1 MDAEQSNPAEGSGGT
16 ASPAGPSGA
25 LVEDALFDAFREH
38 VESMIG
44 WGRSAEALG
53 LEHDAVEERVLA
65 LGFEAMRLLTEGH
78 MALRTAQEPRREDVV
93 DADGDA
99 RVTVEEDKSHTRT
112 MLYGRVRTARMAYR
126 RYHKPNL
133 YPQDRLLNWAAVHSY
148 SAGVVKRLAAAAALV
163 PFEQAAAAVSSAGA
177 IKIGKRQAEELAVA
191 AAVDFEAF
199 YADRRPS
206 ARPDGVGLLITADGS
221 AFSVLPTALRPATA
235 KAAAARAAAASG
247 WPDDPGQ
254 LRRSK
259 KRSAELVCVAD
270 IPPAPRAPA
279 DILDALFPGTGQP
292 RATAQPSASRNG
304 PVAEGKTLFASAAH
318 PIAEVIA
325 QGFAEANRRDPDH
338 RRDWYALVDGNNA
351 QIDAIND
358 QAARHQVKVP
368 ILIDFIHVV
377 GYLWKAAST
386 FFYLHDP
393 AARAWVKDQAAKILT
408 GKARDVA
415 AGIRRRATRYDY
427 SPTEREGADT
437 AATYLDNK
445 TDYLDYPAFLTEG
458 RPIASGLIEGAC
470 RWLVKDRMEVTGARR
485 SLHSAEAVLKLRALA
500 GNGDFDDYFT
510 YHLQQEK
517 RRNHDN
523 HDQTDPNPPNDHPPR
538 PPSTPPPH
546 AQN

>member
-1 MDAEQSNPAEGSGGT
+1 MDAEQSSPAEGSGGMR
-16 ASPAGPSGA
+16 AV
-25 LVEDALFDAFREH
+25 VEDALFDAFREH

-44 WGRSAEALG
+44 WGRSQEALG
-53 LEHDAVEERVLA
+53 LEHDKVEERVLA

-78 MALRTAQEPRREDVV
+78 MALRTAREPRRADVV

-112 MLYGRVRTARMAYR
+112 MLFGRVRTARMAYR

-133 YPQDRLLNWAAVHSY
+133 YPQDRLLNWAAGHSY

-177 IKIGKRQAEELAVA
+177 IRIGKRQAEELAVA

-206 ARPDGVGLLITADGS
+206 VRPDGVGLLITADGS
-221 AFSVLPTALRPATA
+221 AFSVLPAALRPATA
-235 KAAAARAAAASG
+235 KAAAARAAAACG
-247 WPDDPGQ
+247 WPEEAGQ
-254 LRRSK
+254 LRKSK

-270 IPPAPRAPA
+270 IPPAPRSPA

-292 RATAQPSASRNG
+292 RATGVGSASRNG

-318 PIAEVIA
+318 PIAQVIA
-325 QGFAEANRRDPDH
+325 EGFAEAQRRDPDH

-351 QIDAIND
+351 QIDAINTE
-358 QAARHQVKVP
+358 AARHRVRVP
-368 ILIDFIHVV
+368 ILIAFIHVV
-377 GYLWKAAST
+377 GYLWKAAGT
-386 FFYLHDP
+386 FFYPHDP

-437 AATYLDNK
+437 CATYLDNK
-445 TDYLDYPAFLTEG
+445 TDYLDYPAFLTAG
-458 RPIASGLIEGAC
+458 RPIATGLIEGAC
-470 RWLVKDRMEVTGARR
+470 RWLVKDRMEVTGARW
-485 SLHSAEAVLKLRALA
+485 SLDNAEAVLKLRALT
-500 GNGDFDDYFT
+500 GNGDFDDYFA
-510 YHLQQEK
+510 YHLQQER
-517 RRNHDN
+517 RRNHDSRYLSRP
-523 HDQTDPNPPNDHPPR
+523 DPQHDHP
-538 PPSTPPPH
+538 PPSTPPLY
-546 AQN
+546 